1 MLSHRLSNRVH
12 RASIA
17 TSVFSVIPLRA
28 LILGFATLALVSP
41 ASAGLSHEATPA
53 EALPPGRILQ
63 ELHALGQLG
72 RVLYVAAHPDDENTR
87 LLATLALGHGYRT
100 GYLSLTRGDGGQNLI
115 GSDLRDRLG
124 VIRTH
129 ELIAA
134 RRIDGAVQ
142 FFTRA
147 NDFGFSKHPDET
159 FRIWDRRAVLADV
172 VRVIR
177 TFRPHILVTR
187 FSTEPGITHGHHTAS
202 ALLTIEAFDL
212 AGDASAFPEQLADGT
227 LRPWQPTRVLWNA
240 WPAAFRSAPR
250 KAGEADPATLQLDSG
265 GYSALLGES
274 FGEIAARS
282 RTAHKSQGFGTL
294 GSRGANPE
302 YFRVLAGEPARRDP
316 FEGIDLSW
324 SRLPLGDRLT
334 AELAA
339 LTNAFDPRAPAAS
352 VPALLRLRLLLTDGL
367 TTTGSDPTLREKR
380 RHLDRIIAAC
390 LGLHTEA
397 RVHSA
402 EVTPGETV
410 SVRLGLIVRSAPSDL
425 PIRWV
430 SSVFTHSA
438 QTVPTGLTLA
448 ANRAVEATADSTVPA
463 EAALTTPY
471 WLRDE
476 GTAGMF
482 RVDDPA
488 LIGRPES
495 PPAFPV
501 QHTLEIGGQTLV
513 FDDEAVEVIDDPVRG
528 EIRRPLRVVAPVT
541 LGFPQELALF
551 APGSTRDIDVTITAE
566 RAPRAGALTLEAPAG
581 FAVSP
586 SSQAFQVATAGSQ
599 ARLTFQ
605 VTAPREAASGNLVA
619 AAQVDGRVHRTGR
632 VDLRYEHIPAQL
644 LQPRAQARLVSLEL
658 AVTAR
663 RIGYL
668 AGAGDLV
675 AEALTRMGC
684 SVTALTAADLTVER
698 LATFDAVVMGVRAYN
713 TRPEIVP
720 LLPKLFAYV
729 ERGGTLVVQY
739 NTTAD
744 LQTTA
749 LLPFPL
755 KLSRDRVT
763 DEDAA
768 VTLLAPDHPALNRP
782 NRIVP
787 ADFTGWVQERGLYFP
802 SDWDA
807 RFTPLLACADP
818 GEKSLRG
825 ALLVAPHGRGQVA
838 YTGLSFFRQLP
849 AGVPGAYRLF
859 ANLVSLGQ

>member
-1 MLSHRLSNRVH
+1 M
-12 RASIA
+12 
-17 TSVFSVIPLRA
+17 TSLRA
-28 LILGFATLALVSP
+28 LVLGFTLL
-41 ASAGLSHEATPA
+41 ASASFASADASGNAARA

-63 ELHALGQLG
+63 ELQALGQLG

-87 LLATLALGHGYRT
+87 LLAAFALGRGYRT

-124 VIRTH
+124 VIRTQ

-159 FRIWDRRAVLADV
+159 FRIWERREVLADM

-177 TFRPHILVTR
+177 TFRPHVLITR
-187 FSTEPGITHGHHTAS
+187 FSTESGITHGHHTAS
-202 ALLTIEAFDL
+202 ALLTLEAFRL
-212 AGDASAFPEQLADGT
+212 AGDASAFPEQLADGR
-227 LRPWQPTRVLWNA
+227 LQPWQATRVLWNA
-240 WPAAFRSAPR
+240 WPAAFRGASR
-250 KAGEADPATLQLDSG
+250 KPGEPDSATLQMDSG
-265 GYSALLGES
+265 GYSPLLGES

-294 GSRGANPE
+294 GTRGTNPE
-302 YFRVLAGEPARRDP
+302 YFRVLAGEPALRDP

-324 SRLPLGDRLT
+324 TRLPSGER
-334 AELAA
+334 LAA
-339 LTNAFDPRAPAAS
+339 EIAAASDAFNPRAPADS
-352 VPALLRLRLLLTDGL
+352 VPALLRLRALLVEGINAA
-367 TTTGSDPTLREKR
+367 GSDPTLREKR
-380 RHLDRIIAAC
+380 LQLDRIIAAC

-397 RVHSA
+397 RVSSA
-402 EVTPGETV
+402 EATPGEILAV
-410 SVRLGLIVRSAPSDL
+410 KLSLMVRSAPANV

-430 SSVFTHSA
+430 ASTFRRTA
-438 QTVPTGLTLA
+438 QTVPAGLALT
-448 ANRAVEATADSTVPA
+448 ANRSVETTADSAVPGD
-463 EAALTTPY
+463 AALTTPY
-471 WLRDE
+471 WLREE

-501 QHTLEIGGQTLV
+501 QHTLDIGGQTVV

-528 EIRRPLRVVAPVT
+528 EIRRPLRIVAPVT
-541 LGFPQELALF
+541 LGFTQELELF
-551 APGSTRDIDVTITAE
+551 APGSTREVGVTLTAE
-566 RAPRAGALTLEAPAG
+566 RGPRAGTLALEAPAG
-581 FAVSP
+581 FAVTP
-586 SSQAFQVATAGSQ
+586 ASQAFQIATAGGQ
-599 ARLTFQ
+599 ARLAFQ
-605 VTAPREAASGNLVA
+605 VTAPAGA
-619 AAQVDGRVHRTGR
+619 AAGDLIAAAGIDGRVHRTSR

-644 LQPRAQARLVSLEL
+644 LQPRATARLVSLDVK
-658 AVTAR
+658 VTAK

-684 SVTALTAADLTVER
+684 TVTALTAADLTPER
-698 LATFDAVVMGVRAYN
+698 LAAFDAVVMGVRVYN

-729 ERGGTLVVQY
+729 EAGGTLVVQY

-749 LLPFPL
+749 LAPFPL

-763 DEDAA
+763 DEQAV
-768 VTLLAPDHPALNRP
+768 VTLLAPEHPALNRP
-782 NRIVP
+782 NRILP
-787 ADFTGWVQERGLYFP
+787 SDFDGWVQERGLYFP

-807 RFTPLLACADP
+807 RFTPLLACSDP
-818 GEKSLRG
+818 GEKPLRG
-825 ALLVAPHGRGQVA
+825 ALLVAPHGRGHVA

>member
-1 MLSHRLSNRVH
+1 MLPL
-12 RASIA
+12 
-17 TSVFSVIPLRA
+17 FPVIPLRV
-28 LILGFATLALVSP
+28 LVIGFFTLLL
-41 ASAGLSHEATPA
+41 ASSRVAGASGDAARA

-63 ELHALGQLG
+63 ELHALSQLG

-87 LLATLALGHGYRT
+87 LLATLALGRGYRT

-124 VIRTH
+124 LIRTQ

-177 TFRPHILVTR
+177 TFRPHVLITR

-202 ALLTIEAFDL
+202 ALLTIEAFGL

-240 WPAAFRSAPR
+240 WPAAFRGAPR
-250 KAGEADPATLQLDSG
+250 KAGEPDPATLQLDSG
-265 GYSALLGES
+265 GYSELLGES

-294 GSRGANPE
+294 GTRGANPE
-302 YFRVLAGEPARRDP
+302 YFRVLAGDPARRDP
-316 FEGIDLSW
+316 FEGVELSW
-324 SRLPLGDRLT
+324 SRLPLGDRIATDLI
-334 AELAA
+334 A
-339 LTNAFDPRAPAAS
+339 LTDAFNPRTPATS
-352 VPALLRLRLLLTDGL
+352 VPALLRLRAVLTEGINID
-367 TTTGSDPTLREKR
+367 GSDPTLGEKR

-397 RVHSA
+397 RVPSA
-402 EVTPGETV
+402 EVAPGEAIT
-410 SVRLGLIVRSAPSDL
+410 VRLGLIVRSAPSDL

-430 SSVFTHSA
+430 SSAFLHSA
-438 QTVPTGLTLA
+438 QAVPTGLTLA
-448 ANRAVEATADSTVPA
+448 ANRAAEATADSTVPTD
-463 EAALTTPY
+463 AALTTPY
-471 WLRDE
+471 WLRED

-501 QHTLEIGGQTLV
+501 QHTLDIGGQTVV

-541 LGFPQELALF
+541 LGFPQELELF
-551 APGSTRDIDVTITAE
+551 APGSTREVSVTITAE
-566 RAPRAGALTLEAPAG
+566 RGPRAGSLMLEAPTG
-581 FAVSP
+581 FAVTP
-586 SSQAFQVATAGSQ
+586 SSQDFQIATAGNQ

-605 VTAPREAASGNLVA
+605 VTAPPGAATGDLVA
-619 AAQVDGRVHRTGR
+619 AAQVDGRIHRTAR

-644 LQPRAQARLVSLEL
+644 LQPRAAARLVSLDL
-658 AVTAR
+658 KVTAR
-663 RIGYL
+663 RVGYL

-684 SVTALTAADLTVER
+684 TVTPLGAADLTAER

-720 LLPKLFAYV
+720 LLPKLFTYV
-729 ERGGTLVVQY
+729 EAGGTLVVQY

-749 LLPFPL
+749 LTPFPL

-763 DEDAA
+763 DEAAA

-787 ADFTGWVQERGLYFP
+787 SDFDGWVQERGLYFP
-802 SDWDA
+802 SDWDS
-807 RFTPLLACADP
+807 RFTPLLACSDP
-818 GEKSLRG
+818 GEKPLRG
-825 ALLVAPHGRGQVA
+825 AVLVAPHGRGQVA